1 MLPPNIVSRTYIQLA
16 RQISGPID
24 VETNDVET
32 NLSSVQEY
40 PWWKRRKPRL
50 QV

>member
-24 VETNDVET
+24 VETN
-32 NLSSVQEY
+32 LSSVQEY

-50 QV
+50 QE